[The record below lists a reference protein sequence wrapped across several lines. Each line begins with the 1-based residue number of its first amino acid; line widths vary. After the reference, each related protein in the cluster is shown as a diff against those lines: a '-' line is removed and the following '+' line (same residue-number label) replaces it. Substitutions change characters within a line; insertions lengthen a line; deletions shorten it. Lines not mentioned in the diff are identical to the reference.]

1 MRAWTTWPLHV
12 PLRSTPLASR
22 WWKRWRQNTPWWRM
36 GDLCTTWC
44 THPCAS
50 TWWIFSQAVAAA
62 GAPCDGQHPGE
73 LHHPP
78 GGDTETP
85 RNCCSAPPTSSRSL
99 PVNGVPSTTFTAWL
113 GTEGGPQEWLIPRIP
128 SSQEGPP
135 AFLLL
140 GEGLLLKNCVVSWT
154 CWDCEER
161 MDPDVGTSQRCL
173 KGQITPEH

>member
-1 MRAWTTWPLHV
+1 MRAWTTWPLPV

-22 WWKRWRQNTPWWRM
+22 WWKRWRQNTPSWRM
-36 GDLCTTWC
+36 GGLCTTCC

-50 TWWIFSQAVAAA
+50 TWWIFSQAAAAA